1 MEILMKK
8 SCVIPIMKSPQDYQA
23 YRIAPDATNRL
34 AVVFDPVTINS
45 SITYCIEIFDIGGK
59 TSPHRHQFATETFFV
74 LKGEGIAVC
83 DGKEIPIR
91 SGDALLVPS
100 TGVHGIRNT
109 GTERLYTITV
119 MIPNEDFAEL
129 IRNGI
134 PVELDAEDLAVLQ
147 R

>member
-1 MEILMKK
+1 MDK
-8 SCVIPIMKSPQDYQA
+8 SCVIPVIKSPHEYQA
-23 YRIAPDATNRL
+23 YRIGPDSTNRL
-34 AVVFDPVTINS
+34 AIVFDPATANLS
-45 SITYCIEIFDIGGK
+45 LTYCIEIFDIGGK
-59 TSPHRHQFATETFFV
+59 TSPHRHQFAIETFFV

-100 TGVHGIRNT
+100 TGVHAIRNT

-119 MIPNEDFAEL
+119 MIPDEDFAEL

-134 PVELDAEDLAVLQ
+134 PVELDDEDLAVLHS
-147 R
+147 